1 MSSTKST
8 MPRPRVLLAD
18 DHAETARQLRQLLE
32 PQFDV
37 VALVEDG
44 RALVS
49 SAARLSP
56 DAIVADISMPG
67 LDGIEASVLIRRS
80 DPEAR
85 IVLVTVHSESVL
97 VARGL
102 AAGALGYVLKDAA
115 GDELVPAVRAALD
128 GQRFVSMRARWPWN
142 SRWEVTHAK
151 WTTAEVGA

>member
-1 MSSTKST
+1 M
-8 MPRPRVLLAD
+8 
-18 DHAETARQLRQLLE
+18 
-32 PQFDV
+32 

-67 LDGIEASVLIRRS
+67 FDGIEASVLIRRR
-80 DPEAR
+80 DPDAR

-115 GDELVPAVRAALD
+115 GDELVLAVRAALD
-128 GQRFVSMRARWPWN
+128 GHRFVSGALGGRANRGG
-142 SRWEVTHAK
+142 K
-151 WTTAEVGA
+151 

>member
-1 MSSTKST
+1 MR
-8 MPRPRVLLAD
+8 RPRVLLAD
-18 DHAETARQLRQLLE
+18 DHAETARQLRELLE
-32 PQFDV
+32 SQFDV
-37 VALVEDG
+37 VALVGDG

-80 DPEAR
+80 DPDAR
-85 IVLVTVHSESVL
+85 IVLVTVHSEPAL
-97 VARGL
+97 VARGE

-128 GQRFVSMRARWPWN
+128 GERFVSSALAGKGTRRE
-142 SRWEVTHAK
+142 R
-151 WTTAEVGA
+151 